1 MIKRSATE
9 PGVQE
14 TSKYADKIRSVY
26 VERKQR
32 ITSKV
37 DRAREEISAKIR
49 ARLAELNEQ
58 MTKFFEWLKTIKKA
72 RLDPE
77 QQENLRRIID
87 FQCGRIR
94 KKVDSLYR
102 WNEEA
107 QKVPEKDEESEEE

>member
-1 MIKRSATE
+1 MGKRSATE

-14 TSKYADKIRSVY
+14 TLKHTDKIRSVY

-32 ITSKV
+32 ITSRV
-37 DRAREEISAKIR
+37 DRVREEISGKIR

-58 MTKFFEWLKTIKKA
+58 MTNFFEWLKTIKKEG
-72 RLDPE
+72 LDPE

-87 FQCGRIR
+87 FQCRRIR
-94 KKVDSLYR
+94 KKLDSLYR

-107 QKVPEKDEESEEE
+107 QKVPKKDEESDEK